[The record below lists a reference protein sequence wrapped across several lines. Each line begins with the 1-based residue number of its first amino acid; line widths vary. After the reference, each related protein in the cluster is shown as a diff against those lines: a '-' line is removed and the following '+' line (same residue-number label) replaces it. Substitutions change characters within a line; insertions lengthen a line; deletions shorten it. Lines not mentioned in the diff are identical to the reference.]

1 MAFPTAVNSATT
13 DSITQANLG
22 VGGAAP
28 ALAMGELYLATSQA
42 LATAAGNAT
51 YAQQQNNIMADSA
64 TKLGVAW
71 LNSLTAKIKK

>member
-22 VGGAAP
+22 VVGASP
-28 ALAMGELYLATSQA
+28 AIAMGELYVATSQA
-42 LATAAGNAT
+42 LATSASNAT
-51 YAQQQNNIMADSA
+51 YAQQKNNDIAQAS
-64 TKLGVAW
+64 TNFGVAW